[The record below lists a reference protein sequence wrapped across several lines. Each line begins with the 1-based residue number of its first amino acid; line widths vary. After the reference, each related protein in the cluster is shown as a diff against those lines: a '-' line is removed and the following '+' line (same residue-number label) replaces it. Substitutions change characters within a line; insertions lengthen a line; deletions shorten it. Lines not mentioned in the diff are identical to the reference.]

1 MDIDYKYLKEIEN
14 KIKNKIS
21 VTYDEIDYFLKSI
34 IYLIRDKVR
43 DNEHPYFEYKCDL
56 VQSIICHYLN
66 ELNVTNFPN
75 ATNKSILD
83 NVVGHSFV
91 VATFKVDNRDVDY
104 LIDPTYIQFFKKEN
118 IKDGNYIIINGYIV
132 KTPDPGYFIKKEDID
147 KINLFNENGFSI
159 LDEDIAR
166 IYGNSFYNTRTMK
179 KDKTF
184 EELKGYVYINSF
196 LKGKE
201 RLSKSKLELEK
212 DGYLFG
218 IPNVKIK

>member
-1 MDIDYKYLKEIEN
+1 MDIDYKYLKEIED

-21 VTYDEIDYFLKSI
+21 VTYEEIDYFLKSI

-43 DNEHPYFEYKCDL
+43 DNEHHYFEYKCDL

-75 ATNKSILD
+75 ATNKCILD

-91 VATFKVDNRDVDY
+91 VATFLVEDKNIDY

-118 IKDGNYIIINGYIV
+118 IKDDNYIIINGYIV

-147 KINLFNENGFSI
+147 RVNLFNENGFSI

-184 EELKGYVYINSF
+184 EELKGYVYINAF

-201 RLSKSKLELEK
+201 RLSKSKLELEEE
-212 DGYLFG
+212 GYLFS